1 MQANV
6 FEVIFPKQA
15 KTSVYIKGEWDKR
28 QFYNG
33 DVSTSENISI
43 QKSHKTTGKIY
54 QNISKS
60 KFFFQNL
67 EANFLSVNF
76 VCKNSV
82 SMYLRKMSEFLSS
95 KIPINLPYPIPLS
108 PASQ

>member
-60 KFFFQNL
+60 TFFF
-67 EANFLSVNF
+67 F
-76 VCKNSV
+76 
-82 SMYLRKMSEFLSS
+82 SESGS
-95 KIPINLPYPIPLS
+95 
-108 PASQ
+108 